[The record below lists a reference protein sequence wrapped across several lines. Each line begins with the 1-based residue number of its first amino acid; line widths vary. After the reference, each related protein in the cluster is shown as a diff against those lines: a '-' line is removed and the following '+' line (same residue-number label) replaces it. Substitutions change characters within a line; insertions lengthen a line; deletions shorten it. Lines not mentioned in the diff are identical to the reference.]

1 MRWRLQHRQR
11 WSRVQYDFSCP
22 FISAH
27 RHFYLSR
34 RSRPPQC
41 PDLALTAP
49 VQQEWALALLGGVS
63 LPVRAVAAE
72 TKVGEQ
78 SRRTRVA
85 GWELRRR
92 YLQPRVQ
99 NLEAGAGAGAVAA
112 SWRQPSFALLIRLVG
127 LQA

>member
-1 MRWRLQHRQR
+1 M
-11 WSRVQYDFSCP
+11 
-22 FISAH
+22 
-27 RHFYLSR
+27 
-34 RSRPPQC
+34 
-41 PDLALTAP
+41 
-49 VQQEWALALLGGVS
+49 ALLGWVS